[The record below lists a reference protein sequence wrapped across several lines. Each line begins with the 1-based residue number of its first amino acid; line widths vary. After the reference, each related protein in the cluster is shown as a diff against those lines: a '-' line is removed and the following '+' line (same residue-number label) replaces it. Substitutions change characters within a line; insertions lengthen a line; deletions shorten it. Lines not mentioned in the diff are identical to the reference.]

1 MADAS
6 ESHSTVPHRG
16 ELFRELGRLQKL
28 SLVMKDLTSLEVKSE
43 EDLKIFNNSLAQ
55 CFADQSRIVHVFYSL
70 SEDEQ
75 ARNALMSAI
84 QSIDN
89 AMRRLCSAMN
99 SEEVG
104 AVNEEL
110 SGHID
115 RWVDV
120 LQSMIKDVIEKAPP
134 PPEGYSETADDVNA

>member
-16 ELFRELGRLQKL
+16 ELLRELRTLQKL
-28 SLVMKDLTSLEVKSE
+28 ALVIKDLTSQEVDSE
-43 EDLKIFNNSLAQ
+43 EDSNNFSSNLAQ
-55 CFADQSRIVHVFYSL
+55 CFNDQSRIVHIFYSL

-84 QSIDN
+84 ASIDN
-89 AMRRLCSAMN
+89 AMLRLSSAMG
-99 SEEVG
+99 SEEVR

-134 PPEGYSETADDVNA
+134 PPEGYSESAGDVNA

>member
-1 MADAS
+1 MTDVS

-16 ELFRELGRLQKL
+16 QLLRELRTLQKL
-28 SLVMKDLTSLEVKSE
+28 SLVIKDLTSQEVESE
-43 EDLKIFNNSLAQ
+43 EDLKNFNSNLAQ
-55 CFADQSRIVHVFYSL
+55 CFADQSRIVHIFYSL

-75 ARNALMSAI
+75 ARNALVSAI
-84 QSIDN
+84 GSIDN
-89 AMRRLCSAMN
+89 AMSRLSSALS
-99 SEEVG
+99 SEEVR

>member
-16 ELFRELGRLQKL
+16 ELLRELRTLQKL
-28 SLVMKDLTSLEVKSE
+28 SLVMKDLTSQEVKSE
-43 EDLKIFNNSLAQ
+43 EDLKNFSSNLAQ
-55 CFADQSRIVHVFYSL
+55 CFADQSRIMHIFYSL

-84 QSIDN
+84 GSIDN
-89 AMRRLCSAMN
+89 AMLRLSSAMS

-115 RWVDV
+115 RWVYV
-120 LQSMIKDVIEKAPP
+120 LQSMIKDVIEKAPL